1 MPGKRS
7 LEDIDR
13 FAYTSKLQ
21 EYRDEGGDLIWG
33 MKDGTDIMIKD
44 MTDSHVKNTINML
57 KRKPYHGRREA
68 WIKILESEQLNRRFK
83 KIDKITKNINL
94 DDDVL
99 RDEE

>member
-1 MPGKRS
+1 MVGKRS
-7 LEDIDR
+7 LEDLDR
-13 FAYTSKLQ
+13 FAHTTLLQ
-21 EYRDEGGDLIWG
+21 KHRDLGDDLICG

-57 KRKPYHGRREA
+57 KKKPYHGRREA

-94 DDDVL
+94 DDL
-99 RDEE
+99 NLGI